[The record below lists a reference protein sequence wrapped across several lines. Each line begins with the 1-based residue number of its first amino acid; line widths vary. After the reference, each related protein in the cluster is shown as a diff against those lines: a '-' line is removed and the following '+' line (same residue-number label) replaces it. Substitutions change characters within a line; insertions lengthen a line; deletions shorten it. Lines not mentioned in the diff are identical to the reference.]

1 MKTTRFA
8 VSLLFFF
15 SIFNF
20 SFSHPVDGEKI
31 VLKQPDGKSIIAYI
45 YGDEYYRR
53 IETEE
58 GYTIVLNEKTGYIEF
73 AVKKE
78 GRLIPSGLVVGR
90 IRTQRLERF
99 KIRKHLS
106 ERAERIAELR
116 RTQPGIFHDTAA
128 RTAAI
133 GPEGRIQ
140 ALTGTKKVF
149 LVCVDFQSESFP
161 PTQWSTGTYSPNNF
175 HNRIFSTD
183 PNDVSMVNFFK
194 AVSFNNFWPKGYT
207 YPFWVTLPQ
216 TATWYK
222 DNDIWW
228 QIIEDAMDR
237 IKVLDPTFDFTQYA
251 NNGTM
256 DIIVI
261 WAGRTEIWDDFFWPH
276 QGSVERTKYGVNIK
290 NYNAVNERQSGGGQN
305 TDLSTFCHEYAH
317 MTRAPD
323 LYDYSDF
330 HNRPVGY
337 YCIMGSTSY
346 ANNFCGYIKYKV
358 YGWVTP
364 VEVLQSGSFTV
375 DALALINANNP
386 RLYKINIEPPKEY
399 LLIENRN
406 NGAHPV
412 YEYSTSRHSG
422 LLITH
427 IDENY
432 SPAACQPNYP
442 FYGVEAIVPWLDPNI
457 TKLSTYKTY
466 YHRMTFSADNGYT
479 SIGPT
484 YPDNTIPGAYLVLT
498 DGDDTEHVIFRNT
511 RGHRVHTDINIDNIS
526 GTGNTMTFDVTKG
539 SHTLTISTTAGG
551 TTKPAPGIHI
561 FDPGHQ
567 IYVSA
572 IENMY
577 HGFTGWTGDIYPHDP
592 LLLTL
597 SITMDMDRTMTAHFS
612 KIYKPANYTAQRVFN
627 RSLSQGEYLNVIRW
641 EANPQNSPMNIA
653 YYRIYKI
660 DGGARELMQRV
671 DSDVFKYWHRNV
683 NSSGTY
689 IYEIVAV
696 TSSHNEGEPARVT
709 VQSLIEPGKA

>member
-1 MKTTRFA
+1 MKTTRFVA
-8 VSLLFFF
+8 SLIFFF

-31 VLKQPDGKSIIAYI
+31 VLKQPDGKSIMAYI

-73 AVKKE
+73 ALKKG

-90 IRTQRLERF
+90 IRTQRLEGH
-99 KIRKHLS
+99 KIQKHLS

-116 RTQPGIFHDTAA
+116 RTQPEIFHDLATQIAA
-128 RTAAI
+128 RD
-133 GPEGRIQ
+133 PEGQIQ

-149 LVCVDFQSESFP
+149 LVCVEFQSESFP
-161 PTQWSTGTYSPNNF
+161 PTQWSTGIYSPDSF
-175 HNRIFSTD
+175 HNRIFSTG

-194 AVSFNNFWPKGYT
+194 AASFNSFWPQGYT
-207 YPFWVTLPQ
+207 YPLWITLPQ

-222 DNDIWW
+222 ENDLWRLIV
-228 QIIEDAMDR
+228 EDAMDQ
-237 IKVLDPTFDFTQYA
+237 IKIQDPTFDFMQYA
-251 NNGTM
+251 NDGDM

-261 WAGRTEIWDDFFWPH
+261 WAGKKEIWDDFFWP
-276 QGSVERTKYGVNIK
+276 QKGSVERLIYGVNVR
-290 NYNAVNERQSGGGQN
+290 NYNAVNERQSGGAEN
-305 TDLSTFCHEYAH
+305 KNLSTFCHEYAH

-330 HNRPVGY
+330 HNKPVGN

-346 ANNFCGYIKYKV
+346 SNNFCGYIKYKV

-364 VEVLQSGSFTV
+364 VEVLQSGSFMI

-386 RLYKINIEPPKEY
+386 RLYKINIEPPLEY

-412 YEYSTSRHSG
+412 YEYSASRHSG

-432 SPAACQPNYP
+432 SPAACQPNYR
-442 FYGVEAIVPWLDPNI
+442 FYGVEAIVPWLDPTI
-457 TKLSTYKTY
+457 TKLRTYETY
-466 YHRMTFSADNGYT
+466 FHRMTFSANNGYT

-498 DGDDTEHVIFRNT
+498 DGDDIEHVIFRNT
-511 RGHRVHTDINIDNIS
+511 RGHRVDVDINIDNIS
-526 GTGNTMTFDVTKG
+526 GIGNTMTFDVTKG
-539 SHTLTISTTAGG
+539 SHTLTISTTTGG
-551 TTKPAPGIHI
+551 TTDPAPGIHI
-561 FDPGHQ
+561 FDPGHKF
-567 IYVSA
+567 YVSA
-572 IENMY
+572 IENKY
-577 HGFTGWTGDIYPHDP
+577 HGFTGWTGDIYPNNP
-592 LLLTL
+592 LQLTL
-597 SITMDMDRTMTAHFS
+597 YINMDKDRTMTAHFV
-612 KIYKPANYTAQRVFN
+612 KIYKPANYSAQRVFN
-627 RSLSQGEYLNVIRW
+627 RSLSQGEYINVIRW
-641 EANPQNSPMNIA
+641 AANPQNSPVNIA

-671 DSDVFKYWHRNV
+671 DSDVFEYLHRNV

-689 IYEIVAV
+689 IYEIVA
-696 TSSHNEGEPARVT
+696 SSPSHNEGEPARVT
-709 VQSLIEPGKA
+709 VH

>member
-1 MKTTRFA
+1 MKTTRFV

-15 SIFNF
+15 SLFNF
-20 SFSHPVDGEKI
+20 LFSHPVDGEKI
-31 VLKQPDGKSIIAYI
+31 VLEQPDGKSIIAYI

-78 GRLIPSGLVVGR
+78 GWLIPSGLVVGR

-99 KIRKHLS
+99 KIQKHLS
-106 ERAERIAELR
+106 DRAERIAELR
-116 RTQPGIFHDTAA
+116 RTKPEIFHDSAA

-133 GPEGRIQ
+133 GPEGQIQ

-194 AVSFNNFWPKGYT
+194 AVSFNSFWPKGYT
-207 YPFWVTLPQ
+207 YSYWVTLPQ

-222 DNDIWW
+222 ENDVWW

-237 IKVLDPTFDFTQYA
+237 IKVQDPTFDFSQYA
-251 NNGTM
+251 NDGTM

-261 WAGRTEIWDDFFWPH
+261 WAGKTEVWDDFFWPH
-276 QGSVERTKYGVNIK
+276 KGSTGRAKYGVNIR
-290 NYNAVNERQSGGGQN
+290 NYNAVNERQSGGAEN
-305 TDLSTFCHEYAH
+305 KDISTFCHEYAH

-330 HNRPVGY
+330 HNKPVGD

-364 VEVLQSGSFTV
+364 LEVLQSGSFTV

-386 RLYKINIEPPKEY
+386 RLYKINIEPPLEY

-406 NGAHPV
+406 NGAHPI

-432 SPAACQPNYP
+432 VPAEGQPNYR
-442 FYGVEAIVPWLDPNI
+442 FYGVEAVVPWLDPSI

-479 SIGPT
+479 SLGPT
-484 YPDNTIPGAYLVLT
+484 YPDNYNPGAYLVLT
-498 DGDDTEHVIFRNT
+498 GGDDTEHVIFRNT
-511 RGHRVHTDINIDNIS
+511 RGHRVDVNIHIDNIS
-526 GTGNTMTFDVTKG
+526 GIGNTMTFDVTKG
-539 SHTLTISTTAGG
+539 SHTLVISSTAGG
-551 TTKPAPGIHI
+551 TTDPAPGIHI

-567 IYVSA
+567 FYVSA
-572 IENMY
+572 IESMY
-577 HGFTGWTGDIYPHDP
+577 NGFTGWNGDIYPNDP
-592 LLLTL
+592 LHLTL
-597 SITMDMDRTMTAHFS
+597 YINMDKDRAISAHFA
-612 KIYKPANYTAQRVFN
+612 KIYKPANSTAQRVFN
-627 RSLSQGEYLNVIRW
+627 RSLSQGEYINVIRW
-641 EANPQNSPMNIA
+641 AANPQNSPVNIA

-660 DGGARELMQRV
+660 DGGARELMQRI
-671 DSDVFKYWHRNV
+671 DSDVFEYLHRNV

-689 IYEIVAV
+689 IYEIVASS
-696 TSSHNEGEPARVT
+696 SSHNEGEPARVT
-709 VQSLIEPGKA
+709 VH